1 MVAAGPP
8 PRSPLLSPAAR
19 GRLCVV
25 TAAVL
30 WSLSGVVTKSDL
42 LSRLEP
48 TAIAFYRSLFAGL
61 ALVPLVRPSRWV
73 FRPSMV
79 PLGLVF
85 GTMIGLYIAAIR
97 ATTAANAIFLQC
109 SATLWMVPLGA
120 LFLGERPDARSRLA
134 IGLAAPGILSI
145 LVFGHG
151 GSPTEWR
158 GVAMGLAS
166 GLCYAVVVIGM
177 RGMRAIDSMWLSGI
191 NNLGGAITLA
201 LAMLIVTGSLPSL
214 NAAQLVV
221 LVLFGA
227 VQMAIPYAL
236 FARGLR
242 EIGAAEAGLISLVEP
257 ILNPILVWLVLRERV
272 APATIVGGLFL
283 LLGVAV
289 RYLPWRRSRAEG
301 RTSGPL
307 AGDVALEPPGS
318 G

>member
-1 MVAAGPP
+1 
-8 PRSPLLSPAAR
+8 
-19 GRLCVV
+19 
-25 TAAVL
+25 VL

-42 LSRLEP
+42 LSGLSP

-73 FRPSMV
+73 FRPVMV

-85 GTMIGLYIAAIR
+85 GTMIGLYITSIR

-120 LFLGERPDARSRLA
+120 LLLREKPDARSRLA
-134 IGLAAPGILSI
+134 IGLAAPGILAI
-145 LVFGHG
+145 LFFGHG
-151 GSPTEWR
+151 GSPLEWA
-158 GVAMGLAS
+158 GAAMGLAS
-166 GLCYAVVVIGM
+166 GLCYALVVIGM
-177 RGMRAIDSMWLSGI
+177 RGMRAIDSMWLSSV
-191 NNLGGAITLA
+191 NNLSGAVTLG
-201 LAMLIVTGSLPSL
+201 LAML
-214 NAAQLVV
+214 AASGAVPPLDGPQLVV
-221 LVLFGA
+221 LVLFGV

-272 APATIVGGLFL
+272 APATIVGGLCL
-283 LLGVAV
+283 LLAVAM
-289 RYLPWRRSRAEG
+289 RYLPGGRAPGESSRM
-301 RTSGPL
+301 GPV
-307 AGDVALEPPGS
+307 AGDVALEPPGA